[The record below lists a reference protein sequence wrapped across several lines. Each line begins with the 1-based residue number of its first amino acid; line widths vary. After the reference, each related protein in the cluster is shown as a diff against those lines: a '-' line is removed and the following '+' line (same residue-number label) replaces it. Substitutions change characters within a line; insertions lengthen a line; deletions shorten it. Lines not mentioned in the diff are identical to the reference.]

1 MQCDNPLGQEVVDP
15 TSEDRDERDAS
26 RRGGEGSSPSSRPRS
41 ESAFS
46 KEFSQAVGHTIKVLR
61 TDLGIARKELA
72 ERVGISYSYLTEI
85 ENGNKPPSSTVL
97 AAIAAALDVQLH
109 ELIAAAETR
118 VWREAMREE
127 ELMPSADARRVNQT
141 VALSDA
147 WSAAAPAPPRPRRAS
162 YGRERTVR
170 LRSPQPDT
178 LWELQEL
185 LERLSPEDLAR
196 VLDLARRLAR

>member
-1 MQCDNPLGQEVVDP
+1 MDEERRPQSWAQDP
-15 TSEDRDERDAS
+15 RFV
-26 RRGGEGSSPSSRPRS
+26 PSIGR
-41 ESAFS
+41 
-46 KEFSQAVGHTIKVLR
+46 TIKVLR
-61 TDLGIARKELA
+61 TDRGLDRRELA
-72 ERVGISYSYLTEI
+72 EEVGISYSYLTEI

-127 ELMPSADARRVNQT
+127 ELMPSSDARRLNQT
-141 VALSDA
+141 LALSDA
-147 WSAAAPAPPRPRRAS
+147 WSDSAPAPPRPRRAP
-162 YGRERTVR
+162 YGRERTVQ
-170 LRSPQPDT
+170 LRSSQPDT

-185 LERLSPEDLAR
+185 LDRLSPEDLAR